1 MDLKCF
7 KTQNSQLYTNC
18 SCLCTS
24 DRLYVMDAKIL
35 SPSVVHL
42 DESDYEY
49 SWPDI
54 FNKRIQT
61 LGRWVRVQYFS
72 NKNILDL
79 SKCLTECYL
88 APYPQG
94 FFFFLLLLLL
104 FFFIFP
110 LVTPMLELRSS
121 TVGYFC
127 LFKKIMFMALIFLG
141 MKKITKNVCLRTQ
154 LSGRVY
160 S

>member
-1 MDLKCF
+1 MWKFQWWILKVSNPRPARF
-7 KTQNSQLYTNC
+7 ILIAFVWVPQISLMF
-18 SCLCTS
+18 
-24 DRLYVMDAKIL
+24 MDAKII

-42 DESDYEY
+42 DDSDYVC

-54 FNKRIQT
+54 LNKRIQT

-72 NKNILDL
+72 NQNILDL

-88 APYPQG
+88 VPYPQG
-94 FFFFLLLLLL
+94 FFL
-104 FFFIFP
+104 FFIFP
-110 LVTPMLELRSS
+110 LVTPMLEWRSS

-127 LFKKIMFMALIFLG
+127 LFWKIMFMALIFLG

-154 LSGRVY
+154 LPGMVY